1 MVERILIIGAGG
13 FTGAPLID
21 NTIEAGLVTTE
32 KVNIRF
38 YPSSLTQQS

>member
-1 MVERILIIGAGG
+1 MVERILIIGAGE

-21 NTIEAGLVTTE
+21 NTIEEGLVTTE

-38 YPSSLTQQS
+38 YRSSKSEKS